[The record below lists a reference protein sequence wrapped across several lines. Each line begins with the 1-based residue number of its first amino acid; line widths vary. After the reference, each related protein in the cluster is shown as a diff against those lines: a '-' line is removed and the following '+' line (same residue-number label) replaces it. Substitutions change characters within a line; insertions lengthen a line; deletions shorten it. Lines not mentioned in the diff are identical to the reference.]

1 MEHSVIL
8 SKLEQEYL
16 LGAIEASLRV
26 RELRSYFLWAQGQ
39 LQALLPHQVMVC
51 MQFGPDGG
59 LLRAECLHGTVLDD
73 AMLALLMHPTRGL
86 ALRLARHG
94 QANAA
99 QPVPL
104 ALEAAAPDRP
114 PAVAAFASANI
125 AAANIATA
133 IVTANNAT
141 VTATATAASAATV
154 AASSAALRSELRA
167 LGLANVLLH
176 GSGALAGGNTCF
188 ALFGMPQRPG
198 PRQAYFI
205 ELLLPHLHLALLR
218 LDAAGIKAGAG
229 ERPCSR
235 REMEILHWVRE
246 GKSNEEVGQ
255 ILGISGLTVKN
266 HLQRIYKTLGVSN
279 RTQAV
284 ARGMALRLLD
294 GGGSG
299 GDRVE
304 RAPH

>member
-1 MEHSVIL
+1 MSRPSAMQQAVIL

-16 LGAIEASLRV
+16 LGAIEASLSV

-51 MQFGPDGG
+51 MQFAPAGATHGS
-59 LLRAECLHGTVLDD
+59 LIRIECLHGTVLDSGV
-73 AMLALLMHPTRGL
+73 LAQLADPDHGL
-86 ALRLARHG
+86 ALRLARRQG
-94 QANAA
+94 A
-99 QPVPL
+99 PVRPV
-104 ALEAAAPDRP
+104 ALEAAP
-114 PAVAAFASANI
+114 PRGAGADPWDAFAAEL
-125 AAANIATA
+125 
-133 IVTANNAT
+133 
-141 VTATATAASAATV
+141 
-154 AASSAALRSELRA
+154 LR
-167 LGLANVLLH
+167 LGFGNTLLH
-176 GSGALAGGNTCF
+176 GSGELPGGSTCF

-218 LDAAGIKAGAG
+218 LEGEPAAAPA
-229 ERPCSR
+229 ERAVSR

-246 GKSNEEVGQ
+246 GKSNTEVGQ

-266 HLQRIYKTLGVSN
+266 HLQRIYRTLGVSN

-294 GGGSG
+294 GGA
-299 GDRVE
+299 R
-304 RAPH
+304 RA

>member
-1 MEHSVIL
+1 MQQAVIL

-16 LGAIEASLRV
+16 LGAVDASLSV

-51 MQFGPDGG
+51 MQFAPVGG
-59 LLRAECLHGTVLDD
+59 RHGALSRIECLHGTVLDND
-73 AMLALLMHPTRGL
+73 VLAHLADPARGL
-86 ALRLARHG
+86 ALRLARHACIHG
-94 QANAA
+94 AHARPA
-99 QPVPL
+99 
-104 ALEAAAPDRP
+104 ALEAAP
-114 PAVAAFASANI
+114 PRGTSADPWDAFAPEL
-125 AAANIATA
+125 
-133 IVTANNAT
+133 
-141 VTATATAASAATV
+141 
-154 AASSAALRSELRA
+154 LR
-167 LGLANVLLH
+167 LGFANVLLH
-176 GSGALAGGNTCF
+176 GSGALPGGSTCF

-218 LDAAGIKAGAG
+218 LESQSPAAPA
-229 ERPCSR
+229 ERAVSR

-246 GKSNEEVGQ
+246 GKSNTEVGQ

-284 ARGMALRLLD
+284 ARGMALSLLD
-294 GGGSG
+294 GGA
-299 GDRVE
+299 R
-304 RAPH
+304 RA

>member
-1 MEHSVIL
+1 M

-26 RELRSYFLWAQGQ
+26 RELRGYFLWAQGQ

-59 LLRAECLHGTVLDD
+59 LLRAECLQGTVLED
-73 AMLALLMHPTRGL
+73 AMLERLTHPRHGL
-86 ALRLARHG
+86 ALRLARHAH
-94 QANAA
+94 ANAA
-99 QPVPL
+99 PPVPL
-104 ALEAAAPDRP
+104 ALEAAQPDRP
-114 PAVAAFASANI
+114 GAIAATPNAGAAAPNAAAIAI
-125 AAANIATA
+125 AAANGT
-133 IVTANNAT
+133 
-141 VTATATAASAATV
+141 
-154 AASSAALRSELRA
+154 SSAAALRIELRA

-176 GSGALAGGNTCF
+176 GSGALSGGNTCF

-218 LDAAGIKAGAG
+218 LEAAGARAEARAG

-246 GKSNEEVGQ
+246 GKSNDEVGQ

-294 GGGSG
+294 GGGHHGGNSG
-299 GDRVE
+299 SAGHGNRSG
-304 RAPH
+304 AAH